1 MMIGMDGVKKTT
13 EEWLKQADYDLKTAE
28 AMLLARKY
36 IYTIFMCHLA
46 VEKTLKALW
55 TKKYS
60 ETPGKTHDLIFLSSN
75 LDLNLTTKFNDFLE
89 ELDGLSVPTRYPD
102 ELDKVLKQ
110 FSLAK
115 TEKIYKSTK
124 ELLSWLKK

>member
-1 MMIGMDGVKKTT
+1 MIIGMNGVKKTT
-13 EEWLKQADYDLKTAE
+13 EEWLKQADYDLKTAK

-46 VEKTLKALW
+46 VEKTLKAFW

-60 ETPGKTHDLIFLSSN
+60 ESPGKTHDLIFLSSG
-75 LDLNLTTKFNDFLE
+75 LELNLTTKLSDFLE
-89 ELDGLSVPTRYPD
+89 ELNGLSVPTRYPD

-115 TEKIYKSTK
+115 TETIYKSTK